1 MISGAIEGG
10 FFYDKYLIFNRIG
23 KKDKPWK
30 VTDIEYIKE
39 KLLMIKLGSIS
50 AALSRSVHGL
60 ILRRSAGNRAYPRES
75 CLLSWFE

>member
-10 FFYDKYLIFNRIG
+10 FFYDKHLIFNRIG

-50 AALSRSVHGL
+50 AALSRSVRGL

-75 CLLSWFE
+75 LMLSWFK